1 MKTTLYNI
9 KENYLV
15 LMDEIEASEGILSEE
30 QESAL
35 EINKSELEGK
45 SVAYLEVIR
54 GSEAFVSTIDEE
66 IKRLTALKKRH
77 VSLIDRLKGSLLSAV
92 TLFGE
97 FTVGTLTFGKRK
109 SVRLIVEDV
118 NGLPAKFK
126 TVTVKESADKAEL
139 KKDLKAG
146 GKVKGVYLQDNF
158 NLQVK

>member
-15 LMDEIEASEGILSEE
+15 LMDEIEASEGVLSEE
-30 QESAL
+30 QETAL
-35 EINKSELEGK
+35 DINKSELEGK

-54 GSEAFVSTIDEE
+54 SSEAFVSTIDDE

-77 VSLIDRLKGSLLSAV
+77 GNLIDKLKGSLLSAV

-109 SVRLIVEDV
+109 SESVIVEDV
-118 NGLPAKFK
+118 NGLHSKFK
-126 TVTVKESADKAEL
+126 TTKITESANKAEL
-139 KKDLKAG
+139 KKALKAG
-146 GKVKGVYLQDNF
+146 EKIEGVYVQTNYSLQT
-158 NLQVK
+158 K

>member
-15 LMDEIEASEGILSEE
+15 LMDEIEASEGVLSEE
-30 QESAL
+30 QETAL
-35 EINKSELEGK
+35 DINKSELEGK

-54 GSEAFVSTIDEE
+54 SSEAFVSTIDDE

-77 VSLIDRLKGSLLSAV
+77 GNLIDKLKGSLLSAA

-109 SVRLIVEDV
+109 SESVIVEDV
-118 NGLPAKFK
+118 NGLHSKFK
-126 TVTVKESADKAEL
+126 TTKITESANKAEL
-139 KKDLKAG
+139 KKALKAG
-146 GKVKGVYLQDNF
+146 EKIEGVYVQTNYSLQT
-158 NLQVK
+158 K

>member
-15 LMDEIEASEGILSEE
+15 LMDEIEASEGVLSEE
-30 QESAL
+30 QETAL
-35 EINKSELEGK
+35 DINKSELEGK

-54 GSEAFVSTIDEE
+54 SSEAFVSTIDDE

-77 VSLIDRLKGSLLSAV
+77 GNLIDKLKGSLLSAV

-109 SVRLIVEDV
+109 SESVIVEDI
-118 NGLPAKFK
+118 NGLHSKFK
-126 TVTVKESADKAEL
+126 TTKITESANKAEL
-139 KKDLKAG
+139 KKALKAG
-146 GKVKGVYLQDNF
+146 EKIEGVYVQTNYSLQT
-158 NLQVK
+158 K